1 MPADPQH
8 LVDILVAARL
18 ILTYVSGKTQETFL
32 ADPQCQDAVIRRLEI
47 IGEASRR
54 VSPET
59 RARFPELDWK
69 DLIAMRNF
77 MIHEYDEVDLTLV
90 WDTIQNQVPR
100 IIRLIEPWFPLAAD
114 PNRKT

>member
-1 MPADPQH
+1 MSSDQQS

-18 ILTYVSGKTQETFL
+18 LMSYVSGKTQEEFL

-54 VSPET
+54 ISAET
-59 RARFPELDWK
+59 RARIPELNWK

-77 MIHEYDEVDLTLV
+77 MIHEYDEVDLTMV
-90 WDTIQNQVPR
+90 WDTVQNSVPA
-100 IIRLIEPWFPLAAD
+100 IIRVIEPLLPLAD
-114 PNRKT
+114 ERK